1 MKKITL
7 LIFIVVFSNCQSV
20 EQYNS
25 KINDLIA
32 AEKLQG
38 DVDFTY
44 QKLQSLQP
52 KLYWYIAKEKLDFKF
67 DSLKK
72 SIQNPMT
79 SFDFYKKLAVV
90 TNSIG
95 QGHLYLYPKTKRY
108 SKKQTKTIAKKG
120 IGPLSQFEFEVF
132 NDKLYVVKNK
142 SYNKKI
148 KIGAE
153 VVSINNENSSSLLT
167 EFKKFFTSDG
177 YNKTLQQHGLSKRF
191 STFYGNKYGILD
203 SLKYEFKNG
212 DSIKTMVIKRKNVD
226 SILNPKPKIILT
238 QIQKEAQKQLLK
250 TQKKAKAEKDYFRG
264 YDKENKRYNRNL
276 TFQTK
281 DSSIAVIKINGF
293 SIGGYRNCYKTF
305 FEKIKAYK
313 SKTLILDLRNNGGGR
328 LAEIENL
335 YSYLAENDYIFTK
348 PAEVASKTSMFQ
360 MNYFSGSPLWL
371 KPLQIAAAPI
381 FYPFLFFKVRKGQ
394 DGKWYTNRQG
404 KPKKLAENNFKG
416 KIYVLING
424 GSFSA
429 SSIISSNLKGS
440 KRAYFVGEE
449 TGGAYNGTVA
459 GQMPLVKLP
468 NSEVKIRIGLIVCT
482 PFFQTEQE
490 GRGIFPDT
498 EIIPTVKNRVEAIDP
513 EMAWILKDISK

>member
-7 LIFIVVFSNCQSV
+7 LIIIVIFAQCQSV
-20 EQYNS
+20 EQHNI
-25 KINDLIA
+25 KISDPIA
-32 AEKLQG
+32 IDKLQS

-44 QKLQSLQP
+44 LKLQTLQP
-52 KLYWYIAKEKLDFKF
+52 KLYWYISKEKLDFKF

-72 SIQNPMT
+72 SIQSPMT
-79 SFDFYKKLAVV
+79 SFDFYKKLAFV

-108 SKKQTKTIAKKG
+108 SKKQTKTMSKKG

-142 SYNKKI
+142 SYQTKI
-148 KIGAE
+148 KIGTE
-153 VVSINNENSSSLLT
+153 VIAINDEKTSNLLN
-167 EFKKFFTSDG
+167 EFKNFFTSDG
-177 YNKTLQQHGLSKRF
+177 FNKTLQNHGLSKRF
-191 STFYGNKYGILD
+191 STFYSNKYGILD
-203 SLKYEFKNG
+203 SLKYEFKNN
-212 DSIKTMVIKRKNVD
+212 DSLQIIVIKRKNVD

-238 QIQKEAQKQLLK
+238 QIQKEAQAELLK
-250 TQKKAKAEKDYFRG
+250 TQKKAKAEKDYLLG

-276 TFQTK
+276 TFQAK
-281 DSSIAVIKINGF
+281 DSSVAVIKINGF

-305 FEKIKAYK
+305 FEKIKEKK

-328 LAEIENL
+328 LTEIENL
-335 YSYLAENDYIFTK
+335 YSYLSENEYIFAK

-360 MNYFSGSPLWL
+360 MNYFTGSPLWL
-371 KPLQIAAAPI
+371 KPFQIVAAPI
-381 FYPFLFFKVRKGQ
+381 FYPVLFFKVRKHQ

-482 PFFQTEQE
+482 PFFQTDLD
-490 GRGIFPDT
+490 GRGIFPDK
-498 EIIPTVKNRVEAIDP
+498 ELLPTIKDRAEAIDP
-513 EMAWILKDISK
+513 EMAWILKDITK